1 MNNTL
6 EIKIQD
12 LKNLNKEEYLLVDI
26 REEAAFAHGFIPNA
40 VNIPLSR
47 LREKPELL
55 PNDKKIILYCAK
67 GILSYEAA
75 EELEEKCRTSCRRI
89 WGMAVR
95 QLFHRGAI
103 SGN

>member
-40 VNIPLSR
+40 VNILCQGFGRSR
-47 LREKPELL
+47 SFCQTTKR
-55 PNDKKIILYCAK
+55 
-67 GILSYEAA
+67 
-75 EELEEKCRTSCRRI
+75 
-89 WGMAVR
+89 
-95 QLFHRGAI
+95 
-103 SGN
+103 